1 MVRPPDHAGWIAAVT
16 GRSWTPVT
24 TSPAVSRASQS
35 GITAEASKGVIQR
48 PRTRPAGALVVARS
62 RIAAGRTEVPIVGP
76 LGKLPH
82 SEGCPGAPTGGAW
95 PVVEIDSICCSGGA
109 KYIGAGSFQRDSIT
123 ERRQTEEARRGSEE
137 RFRQFAGASADVL
150 WIRDAET
157 LRLASVGSALERI
170 DGLPSGYRLHQTAT
184 RSEAGSGWSCRR
196 SVAPRRSPAFCGIDR
211 DRYD

>member
-1 MVRPPDHAGWIAAVT
+1 MDCRRDGPVLDTCDH
-16 GRSWTPVT
+16 
-24 TSPAVSRASQS
+24 
-35 GITAEASKGVIQR
+35 
-48 PRTRPAGALVVARS
+48 VAC
-62 RIAAGRTEVPIVGP
+62 RIAGFAIRHHGRGVEGRHSAAPNPARRCSRRRAIADCCGSYRGADRGP
-76 LGKLPH
+76 AR
-82 SEGCPGAPTGGAW
+82 EAAPSRGMSRRSYGRPW

-123 ERRQTEEARRGSEE
+123 EQRQTEEARRGSEE
-137 RFRQFAGASADVL
+137 RFRQFAGASSDVL